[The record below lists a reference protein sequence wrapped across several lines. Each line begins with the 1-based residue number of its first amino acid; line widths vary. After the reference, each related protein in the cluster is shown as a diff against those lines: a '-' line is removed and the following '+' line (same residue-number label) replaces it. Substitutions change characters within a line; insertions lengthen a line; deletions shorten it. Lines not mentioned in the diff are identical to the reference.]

1 MVHPFSLLHDDFLV
15 LRDLVDAV
23 VDHLAF
29 DEDLLDEILGT
40 DFVQMKLVEL
50 LGCIDYFDLK
60 LVGEVIHVAHGHT
73 DTCLQTGNTFPS
85 CNFCI
90 AKFCT
95 MDFVWLYHLD
105 LFFFFDPGPAEA
117 AF

>member
-29 DEDLLDEILGT
+29 DEDLLNEILGT

-60 LVGEVIHVAHGHT
+60 LVGEVLEEVEAE
-73 DTCLQTGNTFPS
+73 LQLPPILTLL
-85 CNFCI
+85 
-90 AKFCT
+90 
-95 MDFVWLYHLD
+95 V
-105 LFFFFDPGPAEA
+105 
-117 AF
+117 